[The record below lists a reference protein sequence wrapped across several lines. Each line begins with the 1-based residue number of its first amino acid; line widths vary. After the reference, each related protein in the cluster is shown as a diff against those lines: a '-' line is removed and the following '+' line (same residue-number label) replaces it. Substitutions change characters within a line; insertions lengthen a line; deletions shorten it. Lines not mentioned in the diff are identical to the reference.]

1 MIRKSTLIILLIAVI
16 AGGSV
21 YYFDWKRGEKEK
33 DKLPEDTSK
42 LAFTAQAADITSFTI
57 SHPAKPNSP
66 AVILQKHNDV
76 WQITQPINTSA
87 DPQSAESIASDI
99 ASARIA
105 GTEPGTPDRLK
116 AYNLD
121 PPQMV
126 LDFQLQNGAKHAI
139 RFGDRDFTGTSAYSV
154 IDNSKD
160 VLLLPY
166 SLLSSADKSIDDLRD
181 HAALRMVGN
190 DIASFDLKNPS
201 GEMAASKEKSE
212 WKFTK
217 PAGKPADASDVT
229 SLLNTVSVAKM
240 TIVSETA
247 DNLSKYGLSSPA
259 IKFNAVDAKGKTYA
273 LLVGKKIDNDY
284 FARDASRPLIFRINE
299 ELYKK
304 LSEGYTDLR
313 DKKIVHLD
321 PHDVN
326 RIEVRNSNGTSVFTR
341 KAEKDKDEDWT
352 VEFPAEQKGKTV
364 GSWKFFTPT
373 VDARADSVLDN
384 PPPKVSAALAKPAIT
399 VTLTTADGKKLE
411 LGFSAVSDNSTYARS
426 SDGSA
431 VYKLNKKI
439 FDDLDFK
446 TKDLVF

>member
-1 MIRKSTLIILLIAVI
+1 MIRKSTLIILLIALL
-16 AGGSV
+16 AGGAV
-21 YYFDWKRGEKEK
+21 YYFDWKRGEKQK

-57 SHPAKPNSP
+57 SHPARPNSP
-66 AVILQKHNDV
+66 AVVLQKHDDV
-76 WQITQPINTSA
+76 WQITQPINTPA
-87 DPQSAESIASDI
+87 DPNSSESIASDI
-99 ASARIA
+99 ASARIS
-105 GTEPGTPDRLK
+105 GIEPGTPDRLK

-126 LDFQLQNGAKHAI
+126 LDFQLQNGSKHTI
-139 RFGDRDFTGTSAYSV
+139 RFGDRDFTGTSAYSIV
-154 IDNSKD
+154 DSSKD
-160 VLLLPY
+160 VSLLPY
-166 SLLSSADKSIDDLRD
+166 SLFSTSDKTADDLRD
-181 HAALRMVGN
+181 HAALRFVGN

-201 GEMAASKEKSE
+201 GEIAAAKEKSE

-247 DNLSKYGLSSPA
+247 ENLSKYGLSNPTITFHA
-259 IKFNAVDAKGKTYA
+259 ADAKGKSYT
-273 LLVGKKIDNDY
+273 LLVGRKIDNNY
-284 FARDASRPLIFRINE
+284 FARDSSRPLIFRINE

-304 LSEGYTDLR
+304 LAEGYADLR

-352 VEFPAEQKGKTV
+352 VESPAEQKGKTV
-364 GSWKFFTPT
+364 GSWKFFSPT
-373 VDARADSVLDN
+373 VDARAESVLDN
-384 PPPKVSAALAKPAIT
+384 PSPKIAASLTKPAIT
-399 VTLTTADGKKLE
+399 VTLSSVDGKKLT
-411 LGFSAVSDNSTYARS
+411 LDFSAASDDSTYCRS
-426 SDGSA
+426 SDGPA
-431 VYKLNKKI
+431 VYKLNKKT
-439 FDDLDFK
+439 FQDLDFK
-446 TKDLVF
+446 VKDLVF